1 MSFLGTFETSIN
13 TFLATVASAG
23 TGIVGIFQA
32 AFIAGFS
39 IWIMLI
45 AYDVAY
51 GKSEDGLAYL
61 MKKIFRVFIIGVIA
75 LFSWPELANLLVGVK
90 DAFIV
95 SLSGGPSIATILDT
109 SLITPLNKLATA
121 LWNWPTTGITT
132 LDLLVPATLLKK
144 IVYWVFLWLVF
155 IVLVLAVT
163 VICIVSL
170 AMFLV
175 ALAAFSLLMA
185 VGPFFLLCLAFPI
198 LQRFFE
204 TYIGNVLTA
213 ILGMAFTA
221 LLVTVVGGLLDIN
234 SIAASLTS
242 TTSYTTFGPIASLMT
257 AKIGSALLL
266 SYMFFK
272 VFDLASAL
280 GGGLNMGNNMIG
292 GVRNIVNDMQRA
304 SVRNNRSTPAPTP
317 SGNNQI
323 AQGKSAPA
331 KQGGSQQSSARQ
343 ISGGNRTSAMQRIAQ
358 HRTLTGAAI
367 TAGTLGVGAGGRG
380 AINIGRTAI
389 NAAKRLVPRKQLK
402 GA

>member
-1 MSFLGTFETSIN
+1 MSFLTDFETSIN

-75 LFSWPELANLLVGVK
+75 LFSWPELADLLGGVK
-90 DAFIV
+90 DALVV
-95 SLSGGPSIATILDT
+95 SLSGGPNIASILDT
-109 SLITPLNKLATA
+109 SLITPLKNMAKA
-121 LWNWPTTGITT
+121 LWDWPTTGITA
-132 LDLLVPATLLKK
+132 LDLVTPTTLLKK
-144 IVYWVFLWLVF
+144 IAYYVFLWLVF
-155 IVLVLAVT
+155 LGLVIVVT
-163 VICIVSL
+163 VVCIVALS
-170 AMFLV
+170 MFLV

-185 VGPFFLLCLAFPI
+185 VGPFFLLCLAFPM

-204 TYIGNVLTA
+204 TYIGNVLTS

-234 SIAASLTS
+234 AIAATLTTS
-242 TTSYTTFGPIASLMT
+242 TNYGDFGTIASAIA

-266 SYMFFK
+266 TYMFFK

-304 SVRNNRSTPAPTP
+304 SDRNSRSNSRAPAP
-317 SGNNQI
+317 SGNNQM
-323 AQGKSAPA
+323 AQGNNSPA
-331 KQGGSQQSSARQ
+331 KQGRGKQSSAQ
-343 ISGGNRTSAMQRIAQ
+343 QNSGGNRNSAMQQIAQ

-367 TAGTLGVGAGGRG
+367 TAAAMPVAAAARG
-380 AINIGRTAI
+380 AISVGAKIGKALSR
-389 NAAKRLVPRKQLK
+389 
-402 GA
+402 